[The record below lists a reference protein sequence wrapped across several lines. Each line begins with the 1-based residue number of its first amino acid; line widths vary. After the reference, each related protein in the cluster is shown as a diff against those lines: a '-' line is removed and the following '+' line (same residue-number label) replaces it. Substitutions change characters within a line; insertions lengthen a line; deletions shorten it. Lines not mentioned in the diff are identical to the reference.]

1 MPSDNFKILNQ
12 VQLAGT
18 ATTVYGAVPANHETI
33 VKSIH
38 LVNNRAESAV
48 TVILYVAD
56 GATTTTEAT
65 TILPSVSMAAGSF
78 AIFEGT
84 ITLEVGD
91 YIRGVAGTASEI
103 TVTVFGDEIDVS

>member
-1 MPSDNFKILNQ
+1 MPVDNFKILNQ
-12 VQLAGT
+12 VQLSDS
-18 ATTVYGAVPANHETI
+18 ATTIYGAVPANHETI
-33 VKSIH
+33 IKTINM
-38 LVNNRAESAV
+38 VNNSGSAV
-48 TVILYVAD
+48 TVILYIAY

-78 AIFEGT
+78 AVFEGT

-91 YIRGVAGTASEI
+91 YIRGTAGTADKI

>member
-12 VQLAGT
+12 VQLSDS

-33 VKSIH
+33 VKSMH
-38 LVNNRAESAV
+38 VVNNHSSAV

>member
-12 VQLAGT
+12 VQLSDS

-33 VKSIH
+33 VKSMH
-38 LVNNRAESAV
+38 VVNNHSSAV

-65 TILPSVSMAAGSF
+65 TILPSVSMGAGSF

-91 YIRGVAGTASEI
+91 YIRGTAGTASEI

>member
-33 VKSIH
+33 VKSMH
-38 LVNNRAESAV
+38 VVNNHSSAV
-48 TVILYVAD
+48 TINLFIAD

-65 TILPSVSMAAGSF
+65 TILPPVSMAAGSF

-84 ITLEVGD
+84 ITMEAGD
-91 YIRGVAGTASEI
+91 YLRGIAGSATEI